1 MFFTARQLE
10 ALHRDSGSNGTL
22 VLPYRA
28 RLTPAAQDWIRAK
41 KLELGYSGDS
51 SATPFRGRSENP
63 VSGAAGAVQEKNG
76 DLRSPAK
83 QEVESRATGT
93 TLWWCDGP
101 CGAVKAAITAQAK
114 ESALRALDIPA
125 DTKQIVPVVRAVA
138 QELKA
143 GTAQAAVL
151 VVQNAAAAMVFAN
164 RCRSVRAVVG
174 TCLDAVE
181 QGLRLVAANV
191 LVIEHPYKTLP
202 QAKSLLAR
210 FCRAK
215 REVTPD
221 VQRQLEELSS
231 CG

>member
-10 ALHRDSGSNGTL
+10 ALHRDGGGNGTL

-28 RLTPAAQDWIRAK
+28 RLTPAAQDWVRSK
-41 KLELGYSGDS
+41 KIALGYSGDA
-51 SATPFRGRSENP
+51 SATPLRGRP
-63 VSGAAGAVQEKNG
+63 DGAAPAPSGAAEQKLEA
-76 DLRSPAK
+76 P
-83 QEVESRATGT
+83 ATGT

-101 CGAVKAAITAQAK
+101 CGAVKAAITTQAK

-125 DTKQIVPVVRAVA
+125 DAKQIVPVVRAVA
-138 QELKA
+138 KELKA
-143 GTAQAAVL
+143 GTADAAVL

-215 REVTPD
+215 RELTPD
-221 VQRQLEELSS
+221 VQRQLEELST